1 MRHFSNEEWMSYI
14 NDKLSETTCEELEN
28 HLFSCDQCLVVY
40 MEMIDRQAE
49 ELPVIDDS
57 SFTNE
62 IIAELPQKK
71 VRKKTLYQRTLFHY
85 AVAAVITLTL
95 MTTGFFQSI
104 TGVVATVEASSPSQ
118 PGHSVSNSLM
128 EKTLKLFEILD
139 TKQKEVNN
147 DD

>member
-28 HLFSCDQCLVVY
+28 HLFSCDQCLEVY
-40 MEMIDRQAE
+40 MKMIDRQAE
-49 ELPVIDDS
+49 ELPVINSS
-57 SFTNE
+57 SFTDE

-104 TGVVATVEASSPSQ
+104 MGVVTTVEVSSVSKPQ
-118 PGHSVSNSLM
+118 QSVSNSLM
-128 EKTLKLFEILD
+128 EKSLALFEKID
-139 TKQKEVNN
+139 IKQKE
-147 DD
+147 DQ

>member
-28 HLFSCDQCLVVY
+28 HLFSCDQCLEVY
-40 MEMIDRQAE
+40 MKMIDRQAE
-49 ELPVIDDS
+49 ELPVINSS
-57 SFTNE
+57 SFTDE

-104 TGVVATVEASSPSQ
+104 MGVVTTVEVSSISKPQ
-118 PGHSVSNSLM
+118 QSVSNSLM
-128 EKTLKLFEILD
+128 EKSLALFEKID
-139 TKQKEVNN
+139 IKQKE
-147 DD
+147 DQ

>member
-28 HLFSCDQCLVVY
+28 HLFSCDQCLEVY
-40 MEMIDRQAE
+40 MKMIDRQAE
-49 ELPVIDDS
+49 ELPVINSS
-57 SFTNE
+57 SFTDE

-104 TGVVATVEASSPSQ
+104 MGVVTTVEVSSISKPQ
-118 PGHSVSNSLM
+118 QSVSNSLM
-128 EKTLKLFEILD
+128 EKSLALFEIID
-139 TKQKEVNN
+139 IKQKE
-147 DD
+147 DQ

>member
-28 HLFSCDQCLVVY
+28 HLFSCDQCLEVY
-40 MEMIDRQAE
+40 MKMIDRQAE
-49 ELPVIDDS
+49 ELPVINSS
-57 SFTNE
+57 SFTDE

-95 MTTGFFQSI
+95 MTTGFFQTI
-104 TGVVATVEASSPSQ
+104 TGVVTTVEVSSISKPQ
-118 PGHSVSNSLM
+118 QSVSNSLM
-128 EKTLKLFEILD
+128 EKSLALFEKID
-139 TKQKEVNN
+139 IKQKE
-147 DD
+147 DQ